1 MPPYENGFK
10 VVSDLNN
17 SFDIGPDFVEPE
29 LEVDF
34 NDLVDV
40 EKYSQSRSQ
49 QPGSG
54 LRSHLQQKFSGNDM
68 LNMSSKDDSRSAKN
82 ARSESKDASPIY

>member
-10 VVSDLNN
+10 VVSELNN

-34 NDLVDV
+34 HDLVDV
-40 EKYSQSRSQ
+40 EKYS
-49 QPGSG
+49 
-54 LRSHLQQKFSGNDM
+54 
-68 LNMSSKDDSRSAKN
+68 
-82 ARSESKDASPIY
+82 